1 MSEFVDPCIDQE
13 TGIFKNLFGARTQNQ
28 LDEIEADITTV
39 TTLEFLQSSPR
50 LTHSFEDFIV
60 IHKAIFGEVY
70 PWAGQVRTYNL
81 SKGQTAFLPY
91 DRFPVAIPYEF
102 TQMQN
107 INFLKGFERTDFCH
121 NLAEHFNEMNYIHPF
136 REGNGRTQRVFW
148 TLIARDAGYRINWLS
163 ITSEEL
169 RVASEY
175 GAINA
180 DASKLESLFLKAVG
194 DKLERTPTSAQV
206 ISDVL
211 SSIDHR
217 KRNSQNIRNKG
228 HRHGR

>member
-1 MSEFVDPCIDQE
+1 M
-13 TGIFKNLFGARTQNQ
+13 FGARTQDQ

-148 TLIARDAGYRINWLS
+148 TLIARDTGYRINWLS

>member
-1 MSEFVDPCIDQE
+1 
-13 TGIFKNLFGARTQNQ
+13 
-28 LDEIEADITTV
+28 
-39 TTLEFLQSSPR
+39 
-50 LTHSFEDFIV
+50 
-60 IHKAIFGEVY
+60 
-70 PWAGQVRTYNL
+70 
-81 SKGQTAFLPY
+81 
-91 DRFPVAIPYEF
+91 
-102 TQMQN
+102 
-107 INFLKGFERTDFCH
+107 
-121 NLAEHFNEMNYIHPF
+121 MNYIHPF